1 MAAQQEPI
9 PRAHRLLAL
18 GAVGLLA
25 AATAI
30 AFGRVFVGHGAT
42 WKLLAA
48 GLVSVAVAG
57 LLERRSLLLATVA
70 SAVCLLVALAVL
82 VFPQTTWVGLP
93 TSETLAAIRA
103 ALGRVG
109 EQARV
114 QVAPTSPL
122 APLLLAAVTAVWTAS
137 FSAHAL
143 AIRAGAPLLA
153 VLPSVALVG
162 FTDTVMQDGA
172 RPGYAVVLL
181 SAVLFVCFVDG
192 IRRIRHWG
200 PMWGS
205 RGRRLSAA
213 TGHGAR
219 RVATLAVA
227 VAVLVP
233 GILPGFHSVALVDF
247 STTGGPDVR
256 IDPFV
261 SIKAQLQRRDPVDLF
276 QVTSV
281 DDSGDPRA
289 AYWRLYALDE
299 FDGLTWRSSD
309 PDAERSR
316 LLSTPATLAP
326 SSSSGPA
333 IDQGYRILTDIA
345 NRWLPMAY
353 PPQTV
358 DVPFGV
364 IRYDTELTA
373 AVAPDTFGDL
383 SEGVEYSVRSLV
395 VSPTPEELDA
405 VSVAPSVLQGIGVPD
420 RYTFVPDDV
429 PLAVREIAE
438 AWTENASTPYRQVL
452 AIQQRFVSSGDF
464 HYSLD
469 VPPKADANA
478 LVDFLTKSRTGFCQ
492 QFAAAMAIL
501 VRELGIPARVAVG
514 FRPGSQSGN
523 TFTVS
528 TEDMHSWVEV
538 FFPGYGW
545 LRFEPTPGGWRS
557 PLATAGSYLSPE
569 TPGGCPPS
577 QPGCAAGSETR
588 EGSGTTGGS
597 LTGKLQQV
605 ELSIRDDGG
614 RRRRGGF
621 ETAVPDTG
629 YSIPYRLLFLALL
642 ALAALFLIAVPI
654 VKAAWRSRTVRGAR
668 DPDALV
674 LRAYR
679 VFDGEAADLGL
690 GRASGETIA
699 EHRDRLTGTVRF
711 SDGHLDR
718 LTIAAIRAAYS
729 ERSTSGA
736 EARDALRDA
745 RTAIR
750 DIRSDAG
757 LLRRLRGVYRPG
769 L

>member
-1 MAAQQEPI
+1 MAAQQEPAS
-9 PRAHRLLAL
+9 RAHRLLAL

-93 TSETLAAIRA
+93 TSETLAAIRD

-114 QVAPTSPL
+114 QVAPSAPL
-122 APLLLAAVTAVWTAS
+122 SPLLLAAVTAVWTAS

-172 RPGYAVVLL
+172 RPGYAVLLL

-192 IRRIRHWG
+192 MRRIGHWG

-205 RGRRLSAA
+205 RGKPLSAA

-247 STTGGPDVR
+247 STTGGRQAR

-289 AYWRLYALDE
+289 AYWRLYALDQ
-299 FDGLTWRSSD
+299 FDGITWRSSD
-309 PDAERSR
+309 PDAERGRIFSM
-316 LLSTPATLAP
+316 PATLST

-333 IDQGYRILTDIA
+333 LDQRYRILTDFA
-345 NRWLPMAY
+345 TRWLPMAF

-358 DVPFGV
+358 DVPFGM
-364 IRYDTELTA
+364 IRYDPDLTT
-373 AVAPDTFGDL
+373 AVAPDTFD
-383 SEGVEYSVRSLV
+383 EGLEYSVRSLV

-405 VSVAPSVLQGIGVPD
+405 VSVSPSVLQGIGVPD

-438 AWTENASTPYRQVL
+438 AWTENASTPYRKVL

-469 VPPKADANA
+469 VRPKADTNA
-478 LVDFLTKSRTGFCQ
+478 LVDFLTKTKTGFCQ

-514 FRPGSQSGN
+514 FRPGSQLGD

-528 TEDMHSWVEV
+528 TEDAHSWVEV
-538 FFPGYGW
+538 LFPGYGW
-545 LRFEPTPGGWRS
+545 LPFEPTPGGWRS
-557 PLATAGSYLSPE
+557 PLATTGSYLSPE

-577 QPGCAAGSETR
+577 QPGCATGGETTV
-588 EGSGTTGGS
+588 GSGATGGS

-605 ELSIRDDGG
+605 ELSIRDDGA

-621 ETAVPDTG
+621 ETPVPDTG
-629 YSIPYRLLFLALL
+629 YSIPYRLLLLVLLAMAALL
-642 ALAALFLIAVPI
+642 LIAIPI
-654 VKAAWRSRTVRGAR
+654 VKAAWRRRTVRGAR

-690 GRASGETIA
+690 GRADGETLA
-699 EHRDRLTGTVRF
+699 EHRDRLTDTVRF

-718 LTIAAIRAAYS
+718 LTTAAIRAAYS
-729 ERSTSGA
+729 ERSTSEA

-769 L
+769 V

>member
-1 MAAQQEPI
+1 MAAQQAPT

-48 GLVSVAVAG
+48 GLASVAVAG
-57 LLERRSLLLATVA
+57 LLERRSLLLATLA

-93 TSETLAAIRA
+93 TSETLGAIRD
-103 ALGRVG
+103 ALARVG
-109 EQARV
+109 QQARV
-114 QVAPTSPL
+114 QVAPSEPL
-122 APLLLAAVTAVWTAS
+122 TPLLLAAVTAVWTAS

-143 AIRAGAPLLA
+143 AIRAGGPLLA

-181 SAVLFVCFVDG
+181 SAVLFVSFVDG
-192 IRRIRHWG
+192 IRRIRQWG
-200 PMWGS
+200 PVWGS
-205 RGRRLSAA
+205 RGKPLSAA

-219 RVATLAVA
+219 RVATLAMA
-227 VAVLVP
+227 VAVLAP
-233 GILPGFHSVALVDF
+233 GILPGFHSLALVDF
-247 STTGGPDVR
+247 STAGGHQVH

-261 SIKAQLQRRDPVDLF
+261 SIKAQLQRRDPVELF

-281 DDSGDPRA
+281 DGNGDPRA
-289 AYWRLYALDE
+289 AYWRLYALDQ
-299 FDGLTWRSSD
+299 FDGTTWRSSD
-309 PDAERSR
+309 PDAERGR
-316 LLSTPATLAP
+316 ILSTPATLATSSP
-326 SSSSGPA
+326 SSPA
-333 IDQGYRILTDIA
+333 IDQGYRILTDFVD
-345 NRWLPMAY
+345 RWLPMAY

-358 DVPFGV
+358 NVPFGV
-364 IRYDTELTA
+364 IRYDSELTA
-373 AVAPDTFGDL
+373 AVAPDTLG
-383 SEGVEYSVRSLV
+383 EGLEYSVRSLI
-395 VSPTPEELDA
+395 VSPTPKELDA
-405 VSVAPSVLQGIGVPD
+405 VSMAPSVLLGIGVPD

-429 PLAVREIAE
+429 PLAVRQIAE
-438 AWTENASTPYRQVL
+438 AWTQNASTPYRQVL
-452 AIQQRFVSSGDF
+452 AIQQHFVSSGDF

-469 VPPKADANA
+469 VRPRADANA
-478 LVDFLTKSRTGFCQ
+478 LVDFLTRTRTGFCQ

-501 VRELGIPARVAVG
+501 VRELGIPARVVVG
-514 FRPGSQSGN
+514 FRPGSQSGD

-528 TEDMHSWVEV
+528 TEDAHSWVEV
-538 FFPGYGW
+538 LFPGYGW
-545 LRFEPTPGGWRS
+545 LPFEPTPGGWRS

-569 TPGGCPPS
+569 TPGACPPS
-577 QPGCAAGSETR
+577 EPGCAAGGETTA
-588 EGSGTTGGS
+588 GSGTTGGG

-605 ELSIRDDGG
+605 EFSVRNDSG
-614 RRRRGGF
+614 RGRRGGV
-621 ETAVPDTG
+621 ETPVPDTG

-642 ALAALFLIAVPI
+642 ALVALLLITVPI
-654 VKAAWRSRTVRGAR
+654 VKAAWRRRTVHGAR

-690 GRASGETIA
+690 GRADGETLA
-699 EHRDRLTGTVRF
+699 EHRDRLAAVVPF
-711 SDGHLDR
+711 SDGHLER
-718 LTIAAIRAAYS
+718 LTMAAIRAAYS
-729 ERSTSGA
+729 GRPTTEG

-757 LLRRLRGVYRPG
+757 LVRRLRGVYRPG

>member
-1 MAAQQEPI
+1 MAAQQAPT

-48 GLVSVAVAG
+48 GLASVAVAG
-57 LLERRSLLLATVA
+57 LLERRSLLLATLA

-93 TSETLAAIRA
+93 TSETLGAIRD
-103 ALGRVG
+103 ALARVG
-109 EQARV
+109 QQARV
-114 QVAPTSPL
+114 QVAPSEPL
-122 APLLLAAVTAVWTAS
+122 TPLLLAAVTAVWTAS

-143 AIRAGAPLLA
+143 AIRAGGPLLA

-181 SAVLFVCFVDG
+181 SAVLFVSFVDG
-192 IRRIRHWG
+192 IRRIRQWG
-200 PMWGS
+200 PVWGS
-205 RGRRLSAA
+205 RGKPLSAA

-219 RVATLAVA
+219 RVATLAMA
-227 VAVLVP
+227 VAVLAP
-233 GILPGFHSVALVDF
+233 GILPGFHSLALVDF
-247 STTGGPDVR
+247 STAGGHQVH

-261 SIKAQLQRRDPVDLF
+261 SIKAQLQRRDPVELF

-281 DDSGDPRA
+281 DGNGDPRA
-289 AYWRLYALDE
+289 AYWRLYALDQ
-299 FDGLTWRSSD
+299 FDGTTWRSSD
-309 PDAERSR
+309 PDAERGR
-316 LLSTPATLAP
+316 ILSTPATLATSSP
-326 SSSSGPA
+326 SSPA
-333 IDQGYRILTDIA
+333 IDQGYRILTDFVD
-345 NRWLPMAY
+345 RWLPMAY

-358 DVPFGV
+358 NVPFGV
-364 IRYDTELTA
+364 IRYDSELTA
-373 AVAPDTFGDL
+373 AVAPDTFG
-383 SEGVEYSVRSLV
+383 EGLEYSVRSLI
-395 VSPTPEELDA
+395 VSPTPKELDA
-405 VSVAPSVLQGIGVPD
+405 VSMAPSVLLGIGVPD

-429 PLAVREIAE
+429 PLAVRQIAE
-438 AWTENASTPYRQVL
+438 AWTQNASTPYRQVL
-452 AIQQRFVSSGDF
+452 AIQQHFVSSGDF

-469 VPPKADANA
+469 VRPRADANA
-478 LVDFLTKSRTGFCQ
+478 LVDFLTRTRTGFCQ

-501 VRELGIPARVAVG
+501 VRELGIPARVVVG
-514 FRPGSQSGN
+514 FRPGSQSGD

-528 TEDMHSWVEV
+528 TEDAHSWVEV
-538 FFPGYGW
+538 LFPGYGW
-545 LRFEPTPGGWRS
+545 LPFEPTPGGWRS

-569 TPGGCPPS
+569 TPGACPPS
-577 QPGCAAGSETR
+577 EPGCAAGGETTA
-588 EGSGTTGGS
+588 GSGTTGGG

-605 ELSIRDDGG
+605 EFSVRNDSG
-614 RRRRGGF
+614 RGRRGGV
-621 ETAVPDTG
+621 ETPVPDTG

-642 ALAALFLIAVPI
+642 ALVALLLITVPI
-654 VKAAWRSRTVRGAR
+654 VKAAWRRRTVHGAR

-690 GRASGETIA
+690 GRADGETLA
-699 EHRDRLTGTVRF
+699 EHRDRLAAVVPF
-711 SDGHLDR
+711 SDGHLER
-718 LTIAAIRAAYS
+718 LTMAAIRAAYS
-729 ERSTSGA
+729 GRPTTEA

-757 LLRRLRGVYRPG
+757 LVRRLRGVYRPG

>member
-1 MAAQQEPI
+1 MAAQQAPT

-48 GLVSVAVAG
+48 GLASVAVAG
-57 LLERRSLLLATVA
+57 LLERRSLLLATLA

-93 TSETLAAIRA
+93 TSETLGAIRD
-103 ALGRVG
+103 ALARVG
-109 EQARV
+109 QQARV
-114 QVAPTSPL
+114 QVAPSEPL
-122 APLLLAAVTAVWTAS
+122 TPLLLAAVTAVWTAS

-143 AIRAGAPLLA
+143 AIRAGGPLLA

-181 SAVLFVCFVDG
+181 SAVLFVSFVDG
-192 IRRIRHWG
+192 IRRIRQWG
-200 PMWGS
+200 PVWGS
-205 RGRRLSAA
+205 RGKPLSAA

-219 RVATLAVA
+219 RVATLAMA

-233 GILPGFHSVALVDF
+233 GILPGFHSLALVDF
-247 STTGGPDVR
+247 STAGGHQVH

-261 SIKAQLQRRDPVDLF
+261 SIKAQLQRRDPVELF

-281 DDSGDPRA
+281 DGNGDPRA
-289 AYWRLYALDE
+289 AYWRLYALDQ
-299 FDGLTWRSSD
+299 FDGTTWRSSD
-309 PDAERSR
+309 PDAERGR
-316 LLSTPATLAP
+316 ILSTPATLATSSP
-326 SSSSGPA
+326 SSPA
-333 IDQGYRILTDIA
+333 IDQGYRILTDFVD
-345 NRWLPMAY
+345 RWLPMAY

-358 DVPFGV
+358 NVPFGV
-364 IRYDTELTA
+364 IRYDSELTA
-373 AVAPDTFGDL
+373 AVAPDTFG
-383 SEGVEYSVRSLV
+383 EGLEYSVRSLI
-395 VSPTPEELDA
+395 VSPTPKELDA
-405 VSVAPSVLQGIGVPD
+405 VSMAPSVLLGIGVPD

-429 PLAVREIAE
+429 PLAVRQIAE
-438 AWTENASTPYRQVL
+438 AWTQNASTPYRQVL
-452 AIQQRFVSSGDF
+452 AIQQHFVSSGDF

-469 VPPKADANA
+469 VRPRADANA
-478 LVDFLTKSRTGFCQ
+478 LVDFLTRTRTGFCQ

-501 VRELGIPARVAVG
+501 VRELGIPARVVVG
-514 FRPGSQSGN
+514 FRPGSQSGD

-528 TEDMHSWVEV
+528 TEDAHSWVEV
-538 FFPGYGW
+538 LFPGYGW
-545 LRFEPTPGGWRS
+545 LPFEPTPGGWRS

-569 TPGGCPPS
+569 TPGACPPS
-577 QPGCAAGSETR
+577 EPGCAAGGETTA
-588 EGSGTTGGS
+588 GSGTTGGG

-605 ELSIRDDGG
+605 EFSVRNDSG
-614 RRRRGGF
+614 RGRRGGV
-621 ETAVPDTG
+621 ETPVPDTG

-642 ALAALFLIAVPI
+642 ALVALLLITVPI
-654 VKAAWRSRTVRGAR
+654 VKAAWRRRTVHGAR

-690 GRASGETIA
+690 GRADGETLA
-699 EHRDRLTGTVRF
+699 EHRDRLAAVVPF
-711 SDGHLDR
+711 SDGHLER
-718 LTIAAIRAAYS
+718 LTMAAIRAAYS
-729 ERSTSGA
+729 GRPTTEG

-757 LLRRLRGVYRPG
+757 LVRRLRGVYRPG

>member
-1 MAAQQEPI
+1 MAAQQAPT

-48 GLVSVAVAG
+48 GLASVAVAG
-57 LLERRSLLLATVA
+57 LLERRSLLLATLA

-93 TSETLAAIRA
+93 TSETLGAIRD
-103 ALGRVG
+103 ALARVG
-109 EQARV
+109 QQARV
-114 QVAPTSPL
+114 QVAPSEPL
-122 APLLLAAVTAVWTAS
+122 TPLLLAAVTAVWTAS

-143 AIRAGAPLLA
+143 AIRAGVPLLA

-181 SAVLFVCFVDG
+181 SAVLFVSFVDG
-192 IRRIRHWG
+192 IRRIRQWG
-200 PMWGS
+200 PVWGS
-205 RGRRLSAA
+205 RGKPLSAA

-219 RVATLAVA
+219 RVATLAMA

-233 GILPGFHSVALVDF
+233 GILPGFHSLALVDF
-247 STTGGPDVR
+247 STAGGHQVH

-261 SIKAQLQRRDPVDLF
+261 SIKAQLQRRDPVELF

-281 DDSGDPRA
+281 DGNGDPRA
-289 AYWRLYALDE
+289 AYWRLYALDQ
-299 FDGLTWRSSD
+299 FDGTTWRSSD
-309 PDAERSR
+309 PDAERGR
-316 LLSTPATLAP
+316 ILSTPATLATSSP
-326 SSSSGPA
+326 SSPA
-333 IDQGYRILTDIA
+333 IDQGYRILTDFVD
-345 NRWLPMAY
+345 RWLPMAY

-358 DVPFGV
+358 NVPFGV
-364 IRYDTELTA
+364 IRYDSELTA
-373 AVAPDTFGDL
+373 AVAPDTFG
-383 SEGVEYSVRSLV
+383 EGLEYSVRSLI
-395 VSPTPEELDA
+395 VSPTPKELDA
-405 VSVAPSVLQGIGVPD
+405 VSMAPSVLLGIGVPD

-429 PLAVREIAE
+429 PLAVRQIAE

-452 AIQQRFVSSGDF
+452 AIQQHFVSSGDF

-469 VPPKADANA
+469 VRPRADANA
-478 LVDFLTKSRTGFCQ
+478 LVDFLTRTRTGFCQ

-501 VRELGIPARVAVG
+501 VRELGIPARVVVG
-514 FRPGSQSGN
+514 FRPGSQSGD

-528 TEDMHSWVEV
+528 TEDAHSWVEV
-538 FFPGYGW
+538 LFPGYGW
-545 LRFEPTPGGWRS
+545 LPFEPTPGGWRS

-569 TPGGCPPS
+569 TPGACPPS
-577 QPGCAAGSETR
+577 EPGCAAGGETTA
-588 EGSGTTGGS
+588 GSGTTGGG

-605 ELSIRDDGG
+605 EFSVRNDSG
-614 RRRRGGF
+614 RGRRGGV
-621 ETAVPDTG
+621 ETPVPDTG

-642 ALAALFLIAVPI
+642 ALVALLLITVPI
-654 VKAAWRSRTVRGAR
+654 VKAAWRRRTVHGAR

-690 GRASGETIA
+690 GRADGETLA
-699 EHRDRLTGTVRF
+699 EHRDRLAAVVPF
-711 SDGHLDR
+711 SDGHLER
-718 LTIAAIRAAYS
+718 LTMAAIRAAYS
-729 ERSTSGA
+729 GRPTTEG

-757 LLRRLRGVYRPG
+757 LVRRLRGVYRPG

>member
-1 MAAQQEPI
+1 MAAQQAPT

-48 GLVSVAVAG
+48 GLASVAVAG
-57 LLERRSLLLATVA
+57 LLERRSLLLATLA

-93 TSETLAAIRA
+93 TSETLGAIRD
-103 ALGRVG
+103 ALARVG
-109 EQARV
+109 QQARV
-114 QVAPTSPL
+114 QVAPSEPL
-122 APLLLAAVTAVWTAS
+122 TPLLLAAVTAVWTAS

-143 AIRAGAPLLA
+143 AIRAGGPLLA

-181 SAVLFVCFVDG
+181 SAVLFVSFVDG
-192 IRRIRHWG
+192 IRRIRQWG
-200 PMWGS
+200 PVWGS
-205 RGRRLSAA
+205 RGKPLSAA

-219 RVATLAVA
+219 RVATLAMA
-227 VAVLVP
+227 VAVLAP
-233 GILPGFHSVALVDF
+233 GILPGFHSLALVDF
-247 STTGGPDVR
+247 STAGGHQVH

-261 SIKAQLQRRDPVDLF
+261 SIKAQLQRRDPVELF

-281 DDSGDPRA
+281 DGNGDPRA
-289 AYWRLYALDE
+289 AYWRLYALDQ
-299 FDGLTWRSSD
+299 FDGTTWRSSD
-309 PDAERSR
+309 PDAERGR
-316 LLSTPATLAP
+316 ILSTPATLATSSP
-326 SSSSGPA
+326 SSPA
-333 IDQGYRILTDIA
+333 IDQGYRILTDFVD
-345 NRWLPMAY
+345 RWLPMAY

-358 DVPFGV
+358 NVPFGV
-364 IRYDTELTA
+364 IRYDSELTA
-373 AVAPDTFGDL
+373 AVAPDTFG
-383 SEGVEYSVRSLV
+383 EGLEYSVRSLI
-395 VSPTPEELDA
+395 VSPTPKELDA
-405 VSVAPSVLQGIGVPD
+405 VSMAPSVLLGIGVPD

-429 PLAVREIAE
+429 PLAVRQIAE
-438 AWTENASTPYRQVL
+438 AWTQNASTPYRQVL
-452 AIQQRFVSSGDF
+452 AIQQHFVSSGDF

-469 VPPKADANA
+469 VRPRADANA
-478 LVDFLTKSRTGFCQ
+478 LVDFLTRTRTGFCQ

-501 VRELGIPARVAVG
+501 VRELGIPARVVVG
-514 FRPGSQSGN
+514 FRPGSQSGD

-528 TEDMHSWVEV
+528 TEDAHSWVEV
-538 FFPGYGW
+538 LFPGYGW
-545 LRFEPTPGGWRS
+545 LPFEPTPGGWRS

-569 TPGGCPPS
+569 TPGACPPS
-577 QPGCAAGSETR
+577 EPGCAAGGETTA
-588 EGSGTTGGS
+588 GSGTTGGG

-605 ELSIRDDGG
+605 EFSVRNDSG
-614 RRRRGGF
+614 RGRRGGV
-621 ETAVPDTG
+621 ETPVPDTG

-642 ALAALFLIAVPI
+642 ALVALLLITVPI
-654 VKAAWRSRTVRGAR
+654 VKAAWRRRTVHGAR

-690 GRASGETIA
+690 GRADGETLA
-699 EHRDRLTGTVRF
+699 EHRDRLAAVVPF
-711 SDGHLDR
+711 SDGHLER
-718 LTIAAIRAAYS
+718 LTMAATRAAYS
-729 ERSTSGA
+729 GRPTTEA

-757 LLRRLRGVYRPG
+757 LVRRLRGVYRPG

>member
-1 MAAQQEPI
+1 MAAQQAPT

-48 GLVSVAVAG
+48 GLASVAVAG
-57 LLERRSLLLATVA
+57 LLERRSLLLATLA

-93 TSETLAAIRA
+93 TSETLGAIRD
-103 ALGRVG
+103 ALARVG
-109 EQARV
+109 QQARV
-114 QVAPTSPL
+114 QVAPSEPL
-122 APLLLAAVTAVWTAS
+122 TPLLLAAVTAVWTAS

-143 AIRAGAPLLA
+143 AIRAGGPLLA

-181 SAVLFVCFVDG
+181 SAVLFVSFVDG
-192 IRRIRHWG
+192 IRRIRQWG
-200 PMWGS
+200 PVWGS
-205 RGRRLSAA
+205 RGKPLSAA

-219 RVATLAVA
+219 RVATLAMA

-233 GILPGFHSVALVDF
+233 GILPGFHSLALVDF
-247 STTGGPDVR
+247 STAGGHQVH

-261 SIKAQLQRRDPVDLF
+261 SIKAQLQRRDPVELF

-281 DDSGDPRA
+281 DGNGDPRA
-289 AYWRLYALDE
+289 AYWRLYALDQ
-299 FDGLTWRSSD
+299 FDGTTWRSSD
-309 PDAERSR
+309 PDAERGR
-316 LLSTPATLAP
+316 ILSTPATLATSSP
-326 SSSSGPA
+326 SSPA
-333 IDQGYRILTDIA
+333 IDQGYRILTDFVD
-345 NRWLPMAY
+345 RWLPMAY

-358 DVPFGV
+358 NVPFGV
-364 IRYDTELTA
+364 IRYDSELTA
-373 AVAPDTFGDL
+373 AVAPDTLG
-383 SEGVEYSVRSLV
+383 EGLEYSVRSLI
-395 VSPTPEELDA
+395 VSPTPKELDA
-405 VSVAPSVLQGIGVPD
+405 VSMAPSVLLGIGVPD

-429 PLAVREIAE
+429 PLAVRQIAE
-438 AWTENASTPYRQVL
+438 AWTQNASTPYRQVL
-452 AIQQRFVSSGDF
+452 AIQQHFVSSGDF

-469 VPPKADANA
+469 VRPRADANA
-478 LVDFLTKSRTGFCQ
+478 LVDFLTRTRTGFCQ

-501 VRELGIPARVAVG
+501 VRELGIPARVVVG
-514 FRPGSQSGN
+514 FRPGSQSGD

-528 TEDMHSWVEV
+528 TEDAHSWVEV
-538 FFPGYGW
+538 LFPGYGW
-545 LRFEPTPGGWRS
+545 LPFEPTPGGWRS

-569 TPGGCPPS
+569 TPGACPPS
-577 QPGCAAGSETR
+577 EPGCAAGGETTA
-588 EGSGTTGGS
+588 GSGTTGGG

-605 ELSIRDDGG
+605 EFSVRNDSG
-614 RRRRGGF
+614 RGRRGGV
-621 ETAVPDTG
+621 ETPVPDTG

-642 ALAALFLIAVPI
+642 ALVALLLITVPI
-654 VKAAWRSRTVRGAR
+654 VKAAWRRRTVHGAR

-690 GRASGETIA
+690 GRADGETLA
-699 EHRDRLTGTVRF
+699 EHRDRLAAVVPF
-711 SDGHLDR
+711 SDGHLER
-718 LTIAAIRAAYS
+718 LTMAAIRAAYS
-729 ERSTSGA
+729 GRPTTEG

-757 LLRRLRGVYRPG
+757 LVRRLRGVYRPG

>member
-1 MAAQQEPI
+1 MAEQQDPT

-48 GLVSVAVAG
+48 GLASVAVAG
-57 LLERRSLLLATVA
+57 LLERRSLLLATLA
-70 SAVCLLVALAVL
+70 GAVCLLVALAIL

-103 ALGRVG
+103 ALGHVG

-114 QVAPTSPL
+114 QVAPTAPL
-122 APLLLAAVTAVWTAS
+122 TPLLLAAVTAVWTAS

-192 IRRIRHWG
+192 IHRIRQWG

-205 RGRRLSAA
+205 RGRPLSAA

-247 STTGGPDVR
+247 STTGGPEVR

-281 DDSGDPRA
+281 DGSGDPRP

-299 FDGLTWRSSD
+299 FDGTTWRSSD

-316 LLSTPATLAP
+316 LLSTPAILAP
-326 SSSSGPA
+326 SSTSSPA

-358 DVPFGV
+358 NVPFGV
-364 IRYDTELTA
+364 IRYDAELTSA
-373 AVAPDTFGDL
+373 ITPDTFGDL
-383 SEGVEYSVRSLV
+383 DEGLEYSVRSLV
-395 VSPTPEELDA
+395 VSPTPEDLDA
-405 VSVAPSVLQGIGVPD
+405 VSVAPSVLLGNGVPD
-420 RYTFVPDDV
+420 RYTFVPDDL
-429 PLAVREIAE
+429 PLAVRQIAE
-438 AWTENASTPYRQVL
+438 AWTDNASTPYRQVL
-452 AIQQRFVSSGDF
+452 AIQQHFVSSGDF

-469 VPPKADANA
+469 VRPKADANA
-478 LVDFLTKSRTGFCQ
+478 LVDFLTKTRTGFCQ

-501 VRELGIPARVAVG
+501 VRELGFPARVAVG
-514 FRPGSQSGN
+514 FRPGSQSGD

-528 TEDMHSWVEV
+528 TEDAHSWVEV
-538 FFPGYGW
+538 LFPGYGW
-545 LRFEPTPGGWRS
+545 LPFEPTPGGWRS
-557 PLATAGSYLSPE
+557 PLATAGSYLSPG
-569 TPGGCPPS
+569 TPGACPS
-577 QPGCAAGSETR
+577 SAPGCAAGGQTTVR
-588 EGSGTTGGS
+588 EGTTGGR

-605 ELSIRDDGG
+605 EFFLQPEGG
-614 RRRRGGF
+614 RARRGGV
-621 ETAVPDTG
+621 ETPVPDTG

-642 ALAALFLIAVPI
+642 ALAGLLLITVPI
-654 VKAAWRSRTVRGAR
+654 VKAAWRRRTVHGAR
-668 DPDALV
+668 DTDALV

-690 GRASGETIA
+690 GRSVGETIA
-699 EHRDRLTGTVRF
+699 EHRDRLASLVHV

-718 LTIAAIRAAYS
+718 LTIAVIRAAYS
-729 ERSTSGA
+729 GRPTTEV

>member
-1 MAAQQEPI
+1 MAAQQAPT

-48 GLVSVAVAG
+48 GLASVAVAG
-57 LLERRSLLLATVA
+57 LLERRSLLLATLA

-93 TSETLAAIRA
+93 TSETLGAIRD
-103 ALGRVG
+103 ALARVG
-109 EQARV
+109 QQARV
-114 QVAPTSPL
+114 QVAPSEPL
-122 APLLLAAVTAVWTAS
+122 TPLLLAAVTAVWTAS

-143 AIRAGAPLLA
+143 AIRAGGPLLA

-181 SAVLFVCFVDG
+181 SAVLFVSFVDG
-192 IRRIRHWG
+192 IRRIRQWG
-200 PMWGS
+200 PVWGS
-205 RGRRLSAA
+205 RGKPLSAA

-219 RVATLAVA
+219 RVATLAMA
-227 VAVLVP
+227 VAVLAP
-233 GILPGFHSVALVDF
+233 GILPGFHSLALVDF
-247 STTGGPDVR
+247 STAGGHQVH

-261 SIKAQLQRRDPVDLF
+261 SIKAQLQRRDPVELF

-281 DDSGDPRA
+281 DGNGDPRA
-289 AYWRLYALDE
+289 AYWRLYALDQ
-299 FDGLTWRSSD
+299 FDGTTWRSSD
-309 PDAERSR
+309 PDAERGR
-316 LLSTPATLAP
+316 ILSTPATLATSSP
-326 SSSSGPA
+326 SSPA
-333 IDQGYRILTDIA
+333 IDQGYRILTDFVD
-345 NRWLPMAY
+345 RWLPMAY

-358 DVPFGV
+358 NVPFGV
-364 IRYDTELTA
+364 IRYDSELTA
-373 AVAPDTFGDL
+373 AVAPDTFG
-383 SEGVEYSVRSLV
+383 EGLEYSVRSLI
-395 VSPTPEELDA
+395 VSPTPKELDA
-405 VSVAPSVLQGIGVPD
+405 VSMAPSVLLGIGVPD

-429 PLAVREIAE
+429 PLAVRQIAE
-438 AWTENASTPYRQVL
+438 AWTQNASTPYRQVL
-452 AIQQRFVSSGDF
+452 AIQQHFVSSGDF

-469 VPPKADANA
+469 VRPRADANA
-478 LVDFLTKSRTGFCQ
+478 LVDFLTRTRTGFCQ

-501 VRELGIPARVAVG
+501 VRELGIPARVVVG
-514 FRPGSQSGN
+514 FRPGSQSGD

-528 TEDMHSWVEV
+528 TEDAHSWVEV
-538 FFPGYGW
+538 LFPGYGW
-545 LRFEPTPGGWRS
+545 LPFEPTPGGWRS

-569 TPGGCPPS
+569 TPGACPPS
-577 QPGCAAGSETR
+577 EPGCAAGGETTA
-588 EGSGTTGGS
+588 GSGTAGGG

-605 ELSIRDDGG
+605 EFSVRNDSG
-614 RRRRGGF
+614 RGRRGGV
-621 ETAVPDTG
+621 ETPVPDTG

-642 ALAALFLIAVPI
+642 ALVALLLITVPI
-654 VKAAWRSRTVRGAR
+654 VKAAWRRRTVHGAR

-690 GRASGETIA
+690 GRADGETLA
-699 EHRDRLTGTVRF
+699 EHRDRLAAVVPF
-711 SDGHLDR
+711 SDGHLER
-718 LTIAAIRAAYS
+718 LTMAAIRAAYS
-729 ERSTSGA
+729 GRPTTEG

-757 LLRRLRGVYRPG
+757 LVRRLRGVYRPG

>member
-1 MAAQQEPI
+1 MATQQEPT

-48 GLVSVAVAG
+48 GLASVAVAG

-82 VFPQTTWVGLP
+82 VFPQTTWIGLP
-93 TSETLAAIRA
+93 TSETLGAIRD
-103 ALGRVG
+103 ALERVG
-109 EQARV
+109 QEARV
-114 QVAPTSPL
+114 QVAPSAPL
-122 APLLLAAVTAVWTAS
+122 TPLLLAAVTAVWTAS

-143 AIRAGAPLLA
+143 AIRAGGPLLA

-192 IRRIRHWG
+192 IRRIRQWG
-200 PMWGS
+200 PVWGS
-205 RGRRLSAA
+205 RGKPVSAA

-233 GILPGFHSVALVDF
+233 GILPGFHSLALVDF
-247 STTGGPDVR
+247 STAGGRQVH

-281 DDSGDPRA
+281 DGGGDPRA
-289 AYWRLYALDE
+289 AYWRLYALDQ
-299 FDGLTWRSSD
+299 FDGTTWRSSD
-309 PDAERSR
+309 PDAERGR
-316 LLSTPATLAP
+316 ILSTPATLATSSP
-326 SSSSGPA
+326 SSPT
-333 IDQGYRILTDIA
+333 IDQGYRILTDFVD
-345 NRWLPMAY
+345 RWLPMAY

-358 DVPFGV
+358 NVPFGV
-364 IRYDTELTA
+364 IRYDPELTA
-373 AVAPDTFGDL
+373 AVAPDTFG
-383 SEGVEYSVRSLV
+383 EGLEYSVRSLV
-395 VSPTPEELDA
+395 VSPTPKELDA
-405 VSVAPSVLQGIGVPD
+405 VSVAPSVLLSMGVPD
-420 RYTFVPDDV
+420 RYTFIPDDV
-429 PLAVREIAE
+429 PLVVRQIAE

-452 AIQQRFVSSGDF
+452 AIQQHFVSSGDF
-464 HYSLD
+464 HSSLD
-469 VPPKADANA
+469 VRPRADANA
-478 LVDFLTKSRTGFCQ
+478 LVDFLTRTRTGFCQ

-528 TEDMHSWVEV
+528 TEDAHSWVEV
-538 FFPGYGW
+538 LFPGYGW
-545 LRFEPTPGGWRS
+545 LPFEPTPGGWRS
-557 PLATAGSYLSPE
+557 PLATAGSYLSPQS
-569 TPGGCPPS
+569 PGACPPS
-577 QPGCAAGSETR
+577 EPGCAAVGETTT
-588 EGSGTTGGS
+588 GSGTTGGGLS
-597 LTGKLQQV
+597 GKLQQV
-605 ELSIRDDGG
+605 EFSVRDDRG
-614 RRRRGGF
+614 RARRGGV
-621 ETAVPDTG
+621 EIPVPDTG
-629 YSIPYRLLFLALL
+629 YSIPYRLLFLVLL
-642 ALAALFLIAVPI
+642 ALAALLLITVPM
-654 VKAAWRSRTVRGAR
+654 VKAAWRRRTVQGAR

-690 GRASGETIA
+690 GRADGETLA
-699 EHRDRLTGTVRF
+699 EHRDRLAAAVPF

-729 ERSTSGA
+729 ERPTTEV
-736 EARDALRDA
+736 EARAALRDA

>member
-1 MAAQQEPI
+1 MAAQQAPT

-48 GLVSVAVAG
+48 GLASVAVAG
-57 LLERRSLLLATVA
+57 LLERRSLLLATLA

-93 TSETLAAIRA
+93 TSETLGAIRD
-103 ALGRVG
+103 ALARVG
-109 EQARV
+109 QQARV
-114 QVAPTSPL
+114 QVAPSEPL
-122 APLLLAAVTAVWTAS
+122 TPLLLAAVTAVWTAS

-143 AIRAGAPLLA
+143 AIRAGGPLLA

-181 SAVLFVCFVDG
+181 SAVLFVSFVDG
-192 IRRIRHWG
+192 IRRIRQWG
-200 PMWGS
+200 PVWGS
-205 RGRRLSAA
+205 RGKPLSAA

-219 RVATLAVA
+219 RVATLAMA
-227 VAVLVP
+227 VAVLAP
-233 GILPGFHSVALVDF
+233 GILPGFHSLALVDF
-247 STTGGPDVR
+247 STAGGHQVH

-261 SIKAQLQRRDPVDLF
+261 SIKAQLQRRDPVELF

-281 DDSGDPRA
+281 DGNGDPRA
-289 AYWRLYALDE
+289 AYWRLYALDQ
-299 FDGLTWRSSD
+299 FDGTTWRSSD
-309 PDAERSR
+309 PDAERGR
-316 LLSTPATLAP
+316 ILSTPATLATSSP
-326 SSSSGPA
+326 SSPA
-333 IDQGYRILTDIA
+333 IDQGYRILTDFVD
-345 NRWLPMAY
+345 RWLPMAY

-358 DVPFGV
+358 NVPFGV
-364 IRYDTELTA
+364 IRYDSELTA
-373 AVAPDTFGDL
+373 AVAPDTFG
-383 SEGVEYSVRSLV
+383 EGLEYSVRSLI
-395 VSPTPEELDA
+395 VSPTPKELDA
-405 VSVAPSVLQGIGVPD
+405 VSMAPSVLLGIGVPD

-429 PLAVREIAE
+429 PLAVRQIAE
-438 AWTENASTPYRQVL
+438 AWTQNASTPYRQVL
-452 AIQQRFVSSGDF
+452 AIQQHFVSSGDF

-469 VPPKADANA
+469 VRPRADANA
-478 LVDFLTKSRTGFCQ
+478 LVDFLTRTRIGFCQ

-501 VRELGIPARVAVG
+501 VRELGIPARVVVG
-514 FRPGSQSGN
+514 FRPGSQSGD

-528 TEDMHSWVEV
+528 TEDAHSWVEV
-538 FFPGYGW
+538 LFPGYGW
-545 LRFEPTPGGWRS
+545 LPFEPTPGGWRS

-569 TPGGCPPS
+569 TPGACPPS
-577 QPGCAAGSETR
+577 EPGCAAGGETTA
-588 EGSGTTGGS
+588 GSGTTGGG

-605 ELSIRDDGG
+605 EFSVRNDSG
-614 RRRRGGF
+614 RGRRGGV
-621 ETAVPDTG
+621 ETPVPDTG

-642 ALAALFLIAVPI
+642 ALVALLLITVPI
-654 VKAAWRSRTVRGAR
+654 VKAAWRRRTVHGAR

-690 GRASGETIA
+690 GRADGETLA
-699 EHRDRLTGTVRF
+699 EHRDRLAAVVPF
-711 SDGHLDR
+711 SDGHLER
-718 LTIAAIRAAYS
+718 LTMAATRAAYS
-729 ERSTSGA
+729 GRPTTEA

-757 LLRRLRGVYRPG
+757 LVRRLRGVYRPG

>member
-1 MAAQQEPI
+1 MAAQQAPT

-48 GLVSVAVAG
+48 GLASVAVAG
-57 LLERRSLLLATVA
+57 LLERRSLLLATLA

-93 TSETLAAIRA
+93 TSETLGAIRD
-103 ALGRVG
+103 ALARVG
-109 EQARV
+109 QQARV
-114 QVAPTSPL
+114 QVAPSEPL
-122 APLLLAAVTAVWTAS
+122 TPLLLAAVTAVWTAS

-143 AIRAGAPLLA
+143 AIRAGGPLLA

-181 SAVLFVCFVDG
+181 SAVLFVSFVDG
-192 IRRIRHWG
+192 IRRIRQWG
-200 PMWGS
+200 PVWGS
-205 RGRRLSAA
+205 RGKPLSAA

-219 RVATLAVA
+219 RVATLAMA

-233 GILPGFHSVALVDF
+233 GILPGFHSLALVDF
-247 STTGGPDVR
+247 STAGGHQVH

-261 SIKAQLQRRDPVDLF
+261 SIKAQLQRRDPVELF

-281 DDSGDPRA
+281 DGNGDPRA
-289 AYWRLYALDE
+289 AYWRLYALDQ
-299 FDGLTWRSSD
+299 FDGTTWRSSD
-309 PDAERSR
+309 PDAERGR
-316 LLSTPATLAP
+316 ILSTPATLATSSP
-326 SSSSGPA
+326 SSPA
-333 IDQGYRILTDIA
+333 IDQGYRILTDFVD
-345 NRWLPMAY
+345 RWLPMAY

-358 DVPFGV
+358 NVPFGV
-364 IRYDTELTA
+364 IRYDSELTA
-373 AVAPDTFGDL
+373 AVAPDTLG
-383 SEGVEYSVRSLV
+383 EGLEYSVRSLI
-395 VSPTPEELDA
+395 VSPTPKELDA
-405 VSVAPSVLQGIGVPD
+405 VSMAPSVLLGIGVPD

-429 PLAVREIAE
+429 PLAVRQIAE

-452 AIQQRFVSSGDF
+452 AIQQHFVSSGDF

-469 VPPKADANA
+469 VRPRADANA
-478 LVDFLTKSRTGFCQ
+478 LVDFLTRTRTGFCQ

-501 VRELGIPARVAVG
+501 VRELGIPARVVVG
-514 FRPGSQSGN
+514 FRPGSQSGD

-528 TEDMHSWVEV
+528 TEDAHSWVEV
-538 FFPGYGW
+538 LFPGYGW
-545 LRFEPTPGGWRS
+545 LPFEPTPGGWRS

-569 TPGGCPPS
+569 TPGACPPS
-577 QPGCAAGSETR
+577 EPGCAAGGETTA
-588 EGSGTTGGS
+588 GSGTTGGG

-605 ELSIRDDGG
+605 EFSVRNDSG
-614 RRRRGGF
+614 RGRRGGV
-621 ETAVPDTG
+621 ETPVPDTG

-642 ALAALFLIAVPI
+642 ALVALLLITVPI
-654 VKAAWRSRTVRGAR
+654 VKAAWRRRTVHGAR

-690 GRASGETIA
+690 GRADGETLA
-699 EHRDRLTGTVRF
+699 EHRDRLAAVVPF
-711 SDGHLDR
+711 SDGHLER
-718 LTIAAIRAAYS
+718 LTMAATRAAYS
-729 ERSTSGA
+729 GRPTTEA

-757 LLRRLRGVYRPG
+757 LVRRLRGVYRPG

>member
-1 MAAQQEPI
+1 MAAQQAPT

-48 GLVSVAVAG
+48 GLASVAVAG
-57 LLERRSLLLATVA
+57 LLERRSLLLATLA

-93 TSETLAAIRA
+93 TSETLGAIRD
-103 ALGRVG
+103 ALARVG
-109 EQARV
+109 QQARV
-114 QVAPTSPL
+114 QVAPSEPL
-122 APLLLAAVTAVWTAS
+122 TPLLLAAVTAVWTAS

-143 AIRAGAPLLA
+143 AIRAGGPLLA

-181 SAVLFVCFVDG
+181 SAVLFVSFVDG
-192 IRRIRHWG
+192 IRRIRQWG
-200 PMWGS
+200 PVWGS
-205 RGRRLSAA
+205 RGKPLSAA

-219 RVATLAVA
+219 RVATLAMA
-227 VAVLVP
+227 VAVLAP
-233 GILPGFHSVALVDF
+233 GILPGFHSLALVDF
-247 STTGGPDVR
+247 STAGGHQVH

-261 SIKAQLQRRDPVDLF
+261 SIKAQLQRRDPVELF

-281 DDSGDPRA
+281 DGNDDPRA
-289 AYWRLYALDE
+289 AYWRLYALDQ
-299 FDGLTWRSSD
+299 FDGTTWRSSD
-309 PDAERSR
+309 PDAERGR
-316 LLSTPATLAP
+316 ILSTPATLATSSP
-326 SSSSGPA
+326 SSPA
-333 IDQGYRILTDIA
+333 IDQGYRILTDFVD
-345 NRWLPMAY
+345 RWLPMAY
-353 PPQTV
+353 PPQAV
-358 DVPFGV
+358 NVPFGV
-364 IRYDTELTA
+364 IRYDSELTA
-373 AVAPDTFGDL
+373 AVAPDTLG
-383 SEGVEYSVRSLV
+383 EGLEYSVRSLI
-395 VSPTPEELDA
+395 VSPTPKELDA
-405 VSVAPSVLQGIGVPD
+405 VSMAPSVLLGIGVPD

-429 PLAVREIAE
+429 PLAVRQIAE

-452 AIQQRFVSSGDF
+452 AIQQHFVSSGDF

-469 VPPKADANA
+469 VRPRADANA
-478 LVDFLTKSRTGFCQ
+478 LVDFLTRTRTGFCQ

-501 VRELGIPARVAVG
+501 VRELGIPARVVVG
-514 FRPGSQSGN
+514 FRPGSQSGD

-528 TEDMHSWVEV
+528 TEDAHSWVEV
-538 FFPGYGW
+538 LFPGYGW
-545 LRFEPTPGGWRS
+545 LPFEPTPGGWRS

-569 TPGGCPPS
+569 TPGACPPS
-577 QPGCAAGSETR
+577 EPGCAAGGETTA
-588 EGSGTTGGS
+588 GSGTTGGG

-605 ELSIRDDGG
+605 EFSVRNDSG
-614 RRRRGGF
+614 RGRRGGV
-621 ETAVPDTG
+621 ETPVPDTG

-642 ALAALFLIAVPI
+642 ALVALLLITVPI
-654 VKAAWRSRTVRGAR
+654 VKAAWRRRTVHGAR

-690 GRASGETIA
+690 GRADGETLA
-699 EHRDRLTGTVRF
+699 EHRDRLAAVVRF
-711 SDGHLDR
+711 SDGHLER
-718 LTIAAIRAAYS
+718 LTMAAIRAAYS
-729 ERSTSGA
+729 GRPTTKG

-757 LLRRLRGVYRPG
+757 LVRRLRGVYRPG

>member
-1 MAAQQEPI
+1 MAAQQAPT

-48 GLVSVAVAG
+48 GLASVAVAG
-57 LLERRSLLLATVA
+57 LLERRSLLLATLA

-93 TSETLAAIRA
+93 TSETLGAIRD
-103 ALGRVG
+103 ALARVG
-109 EQARV
+109 QQARV
-114 QVAPTSPL
+114 QVAPSEPL
-122 APLLLAAVTAVWTAS
+122 TPLLLAAVTAVWTAS

-143 AIRAGAPLLA
+143 AIRAGGPLLA

-181 SAVLFVCFVDG
+181 SAVLFVSFVDG
-192 IRRIRHWG
+192 IRRIRQWG
-200 PMWGS
+200 PVWGS
-205 RGRRLSAA
+205 RGKPLSAA

-219 RVATLAVA
+219 RVATLAMA

-233 GILPGFHSVALVDF
+233 GILPGFHSLALVDF
-247 STTGGPDVR
+247 STAGGHQVH

-261 SIKAQLQRRDPVDLF
+261 SIKAQLQRRDPVELF

-281 DDSGDPRA
+281 DGNDDPRA
-289 AYWRLYALDE
+289 AYWRLYALDQ
-299 FDGLTWRSSD
+299 FDGTTWRSSD
-309 PDAERSR
+309 PDAERGR
-316 LLSTPATLAP
+316 ILSTPATLATSSP
-326 SSSSGPA
+326 SSPA
-333 IDQGYRILTDIA
+333 IDQGYRILTDFVD
-345 NRWLPMAY
+345 RWLPMAY
-353 PPQTV
+353 PPQAV
-358 DVPFGV
+358 NVPFGV
-364 IRYDTELTA
+364 IRYDSELTA
-373 AVAPDTFGDL
+373 AVAPDTLG
-383 SEGVEYSVRSLV
+383 EGLEYSVRSLI
-395 VSPTPEELDA
+395 VSPTPKELDA
-405 VSVAPSVLQGIGVPD
+405 VSMAPSVLLGIGVPD

-429 PLAVREIAE
+429 PLAVRQIAE

-452 AIQQRFVSSGDF
+452 AIQQHFVSSGDF

-469 VPPKADANA
+469 VRPRADANA
-478 LVDFLTKSRTGFCQ
+478 LVDFLTRTRTGFCQ

-501 VRELGIPARVAVG
+501 VRELGIPARVVVG
-514 FRPGSQSGN
+514 FRPGSQSGD

-528 TEDMHSWVEV
+528 TEDAHSWVEV
-538 FFPGYGW
+538 LFPGYGW
-545 LRFEPTPGGWRS
+545 LPFEPTPGGWRS

-569 TPGGCPPS
+569 TPGACPPS
-577 QPGCAAGSETR
+577 EPGCAAGGETTA
-588 EGSGTTGGS
+588 GSGTTGGG

-605 ELSIRDDGG
+605 EFSVRNDSG
-614 RRRRGGF
+614 RGRRGGV
-621 ETAVPDTG
+621 ETPVPDTG

-642 ALAALFLIAVPI
+642 ALVALLLITVPI
-654 VKAAWRSRTVRGAR
+654 VKAAWRRRTVHGAR

-690 GRASGETIA
+690 GRADGETLA
-699 EHRDRLTGTVRF
+699 EHRDRLAAVVRF
-711 SDGHLDR
+711 SDGHLER
-718 LTIAAIRAAYS
+718 LTMAAIRAAYS
-729 ERSTSGA
+729 GRPTTKG

-757 LLRRLRGVYRPG
+757 LVRRLRGVYRPG

>member
-1 MAAQQEPI
+1 MAAQQEPS
-9 PRAHRLLAL
+9 PRAHRLVAL

-48 GLVSVAVAG
+48 GLTSVAVAG
-57 LLERRSLLLATVA
+57 LLERRSLLLATLA
-70 SAVCLLVALAVL
+70 SAVCLMVALAVL
-82 VFPQTTWVGLP
+82 VFPQTTWAGLP
-93 TSETLAAIRA
+93 TSETLGAIRD

-109 EQARV
+109 QQARV
-114 QVAPTSPL
+114 QVAPSLPL
-122 APLLLAAVTAVWTAS
+122 TPLLLAAVTAVWTAS

-143 AIRAGAPLLA
+143 AIRAGSPLLA

-172 RPGYAVVLL
+172 RPAYAVILL
-181 SAVLFVCFVDG
+181 SAVLFVSFVDG
-192 IRRIRHWG
+192 IRRIRQWG
-200 PMWGS
+200 PVWGS
-205 RGRRLSAA
+205 RGKPLSAA

-227 VAVLVP
+227 VSVLVP
-233 GILPGFHSVALVDF
+233 GILPGFRSLALVDF
-247 STTGGPDVR
+247 STAGGHQVH

-281 DDSGDPRA
+281 DGNGDPRA
-289 AYWRLYALDE
+289 AYWRLYALDQ
-299 FDGLTWRSSD
+299 FDGTTWRSSD
-309 PDAERSR
+309 PEAEQGQII
-316 LLSTPATLAP
+316 STPATLSA
-326 SSSSGPA
+326 SSPSGPA
-333 IDQGYRILTDIA
+333 IDQRYRILTDFVD
-345 NRWLPMAY
+345 RWLPMAY
-353 PPQTV
+353 PPQAV
-358 DVPFGV
+358 NVPFGV
-364 IRYDTELTA
+364 IRYDPELTA
-373 AVAPDTFGDL
+373 AVAPDTFG
-383 SEGVEYSVRSLV
+383 EGLEYSVRSEV
-395 VSPTPEELDA
+395 VSPTPKELDS

-420 RYTFVPDDV
+420 RYMFVPDDV
-429 PLAVREIAE
+429 PPAVRQIAE
-438 AWTENASTPYRQVL
+438 AWTEGASTPYRKVL
-452 AIQQRFVSSGDF
+452 AIQQYFVSSGEF
-464 HYSLD
+464 RYSLD
-469 VPPKADANA
+469 VRPRADANA
-478 LVDFLTKSRTGFCQ
+478 LVDFLSRTRTGFCQ

-514 FRPGSQSGN
+514 FRPGSESGD

-528 TEDMHSWVEV
+528 TEDAHSWVEV
-538 FFPGYGW
+538 LFPGYGW
-545 LRFEPTPGGWRS
+545 LPFEPTPGGWRS

-569 TPGGCPPS
+569 TPRACPAS
-577 QPGCAAGSETR
+577 QPDCAAGGETTA
-588 EGSGTTGGS
+588 GAGTTGGG

-605 ELSIRDDGG
+605 EFSVRDEGG
-614 RRRRGGF
+614 RRGRGGV
-621 ETAVPDTG
+621 ETPVPDTG
-629 YSIPYRLLFLALL
+629 YSVPYRLLFLALL
-642 ALAALFLIAVPI
+642 ALAVLLLVTVPI
-654 VKAAWRSRTVRGAR
+654 LKAGWRRRTVHGAR

-690 GRASGETIA
+690 GRAEGETLA
-699 EHRDRLTGTVRF
+699 EHCDRLAAAVRF

-718 LTIAAIRAAYS
+718 LTAAAIRAAYS
-729 ERSTSGA
+729 GRPTTEA
-736 EARDALRDA
+736 EARGALRDA

>member
-1 MAAQQEPI
+1 MAAQQEPT

-48 GLVSVAVAG
+48 GLASVAVAG
-57 LLERRSLLLATVA
+57 LLERRSLLLATLA

-82 VFPQTTWVGLP
+82 VFPQTTWIGLP
-93 TSETLAAIRA
+93 TSETLGAIRD
-103 ALGRVG
+103 ALERVG
-109 EQARV
+109 QQARV
-114 QVAPTSPL
+114 QVAPSAPFT
-122 APLLLAAVTAVWTAS
+122 PLLLAAMTAVWTAS

-143 AIRAGAPLLA
+143 AIRAGGPLLA

-192 IRRIRHWG
+192 IRRIRQWG
-200 PMWGS
+200 PVWGS
-205 RGRRLSAA
+205 RGKPVSAA

-233 GILPGFHSVALVDF
+233 GILPGFHSSALVDF
-247 STTGGPDVR
+247 STAGGRQVH

-281 DDSGDPRA
+281 DAGGDPRA
-289 AYWRLYALDE
+289 AYWRLYALDQ
-299 FDGLTWRSSD
+299 FDGTTWRSSD
-309 PDAERSR
+309 PDAERGR
-316 LLSTPATLAP
+316 ILSTPATLATSSP
-326 SSSSGPA
+326 SSPT
-333 IDQGYRILTDIA
+333 IDQGYRILTDFVD
-345 NRWLPMAY
+345 RWLPMAY

-358 DVPFGV
+358 NVPFGV
-364 IRYDTELTA
+364 IRYDPELTA
-373 AVAPDTFGDL
+373 AVAPDTFGQGL
-383 SEGVEYSVRSLV
+383 EYSVRSLV
-395 VSPTPEELDA
+395 VSPTPEDLDA
-405 VSVAPSVLQGIGVPD
+405 VSVAPSVLLAMGVPD
-420 RYTFVPDDV
+420 RYTFIPDDV
-429 PLAVREIAE
+429 PLVVRQIAE
-438 AWTENASTPYRQVL
+438 AWTENASTPYRKVL
-452 AIQQRFVSSGDF
+452 AIQQHFVSSGDF

-469 VPPKADANA
+469 VRPRADANA
-478 LVDFLTKSRTGFCQ
+478 LVDFLTRTKTGFCQ

-514 FRPGSQSGN
+514 FRPGSQSGD

-528 TEDMHSWVEV
+528 TEDAHSWVEV
-538 FFPGYGW
+538 LFPGYGW
-545 LRFEPTPGGWRS
+545 LPFEPTPGGWRS
-557 PLATAGSYLSPE
+557 PLATAGSYLSPQ
-569 TPGGCPPS
+569 TPGACPPS
-577 QPGCAAGSETR
+577 EPGCAAGGETTT
-588 EGSGTTGGS
+588 GSGTTGGG

-605 ELSIRDDGG
+605 EFSVRDDGA
-614 RRRRGGF
+614 RARRGGV
-621 ETAVPDTG
+621 EIPVPDTG
-629 YSIPYRLLFLALL
+629 YSIPYRLLFLVLL
-642 ALAALFLIAVPI
+642 ALAALVLITVPM
-654 VKAAWRSRTVRGAR
+654 VKAAWRRKTVHGAR

-690 GRASGETIA
+690 GRADGETLA
-699 EHRDRLTGTVRF
+699 EHRDRLAAVVRF

-729 ERSTSGA
+729 ERPTTEV

>member
-1 MAAQQEPI
+1 MAAQQAPT

-48 GLVSVAVAG
+48 GLASVAVAG
-57 LLERRSLLLATVA
+57 LLERRSLLLATLA

-93 TSETLAAIRA
+93 TSETLGAIRD
-103 ALGRVG
+103 ALARVG
-109 EQARV
+109 QQARV
-114 QVAPTSPL
+114 QVAPSEPL
-122 APLLLAAVTAVWTAS
+122 TPLLLAAVTAVWTAS

-143 AIRAGAPLLA
+143 AIRAGGPLLA

-181 SAVLFVCFVDG
+181 SAVLFVSFVDG
-192 IRRIRHWG
+192 IRRIRQWG
-200 PMWGS
+200 PVWGS
-205 RGRRLSAA
+205 RGKPLSAG

-219 RVATLAVA
+219 RVATLAMA
-227 VAVLVP
+227 VAVLAP
-233 GILPGFHSVALVDF
+233 GILPGFHSLALVDF
-247 STTGGPDVR
+247 STAGGHQVH

-261 SIKAQLQRRDPVDLF
+261 SIKAQLQRRDPVELF

-281 DDSGDPRA
+281 DGNGDPRA
-289 AYWRLYALDE
+289 AYWRLYALDQ
-299 FDGLTWRSSD
+299 FDGTTWRSSD
-309 PDAERSR
+309 PDAERGR
-316 LLSTPATLAP
+316 ILSTPATLATSSP
-326 SSSSGPA
+326 SSPA
-333 IDQGYRILTDIA
+333 IDQGYRILTDFVD
-345 NRWLPMAY
+345 RWLPMAY

-358 DVPFGV
+358 NVPFGV
-364 IRYDTELTA
+364 IRYDSELTA
-373 AVAPDTFGDL
+373 AVAPDTLG
-383 SEGVEYSVRSLV
+383 EGLEYSVRSLI
-395 VSPTPEELDA
+395 VSPTPKELDA
-405 VSVAPSVLQGIGVPD
+405 VSMAPSVLLGIGVPD

-429 PLAVREIAE
+429 PLAVRQIAE
-438 AWTENASTPYRQVL
+438 AWTQNASTPYRQVL
-452 AIQQRFVSSGDF
+452 AIQQHFVSSGDF

-469 VPPKADANA
+469 VRPRADANA
-478 LVDFLTKSRTGFCQ
+478 LVDFLTRTRTGFCQ

-501 VRELGIPARVAVG
+501 VRELGIPARVVVG
-514 FRPGSQSGN
+514 FRPGSQSGD

-528 TEDMHSWVEV
+528 TEDAHSWVEV
-538 FFPGYGW
+538 LFPGYGW
-545 LRFEPTPGGWRS
+545 LPFEPTPGGWRS

-569 TPGGCPPS
+569 TPGACPPS
-577 QPGCAAGSETR
+577 EPGCAAGGETTA
-588 EGSGTTGGS
+588 GSGTTGGG

-605 ELSIRDDGG
+605 EFSVRNDSG
-614 RRRRGGF
+614 RGRRGGV
-621 ETAVPDTG
+621 ETPVPDTG

-642 ALAALFLIAVPI
+642 ALVALLLITVPI
-654 VKAAWRSRTVRGAR
+654 VKAAWRRRTVHGAR

-690 GRASGETIA
+690 GRADGETLA
-699 EHRDRLTGTVRF
+699 EHRDRLAAVVPF
-711 SDGHLDR
+711 SDGHLER
-718 LTIAAIRAAYS
+718 LTMAAIRAAYS
-729 ERSTSGA
+729 GRPTTKG

-757 LLRRLRGVYRPG
+757 LVRRLRGVYRPG

>member
-1 MAAQQEPI
+1 MATQQEPT
-9 PRAHRLLAL
+9 PKAHRLLAL
-18 GAVGLLA
+18 GAGGLLA

-42 WKLLAA
+42 WKLLVA
-48 GLVSVAVAG
+48 GLASVAVAG
-57 LLERRSLLLATVA
+57 LLERRSLLLSTLA

-82 VFPQTTWVGLP
+82 VFPQTTWLGLP
-93 TSETLAAIRA
+93 TSETLGAIRD
-103 ALGRVG
+103 ALERVG

-114 QVAPTSPL
+114 QVAPSAPL
-122 APLLLAAVTAVWTAS
+122 TPLLLAAVTAVWTAS

-172 RPGYAVVLL
+172 RPGYAVLLL

-192 IRRIRHWG
+192 MRRIRQWG

-205 RGRRLSAA
+205 RGKPLSAA

-233 GILPGFHSVALVDF
+233 GVLPGFHSVALVDF
-247 STTGGPDVR
+247 STTGSHKAH

-281 DDSGDPRA
+281 DSSGDARA
-289 AYWRLYALDE
+289 AYWRLYALDQ
-299 FDGLTWRSSD
+299 FDGNTWRSSD
-309 PDAERSR
+309 PDAERGR
-316 LLSTPATLAP
+316 ILSTPATLAT
-326 SSSSGPA
+326 SSPFSPA
-333 IDQGYRILTDIA
+333 IDQGYRILTDFA
-345 NRWLPMAY
+345 DRWLPMAY

-358 DVPFGV
+358 NVPFGT

-373 AVAPDTFGDL
+373 AVAPDTFD
-383 SEGVEYSVRSLV
+383 EGLEYSVRSLV
-395 VSPTPEELDA
+395 VSPTPEDLDA
-405 VSVAPSVLQGIGVPD
+405 VSVAPSVLLGMGVPD

-429 PLAVREIAE
+429 PVAVRQIAE
-438 AWTENASTPYRQVL
+438 AWAENASTPYRQVL
-452 AIQQRFVSSGDF
+452 AIQQHFVSSGDF
-464 HYSLD
+464 HYSID
-469 VPPKADANA
+469 VRPKADANA
-478 LVDFLTKSRTGFCQ
+478 LVDFLTRTKTGFCQ
-492 QFAAAMAIL
+492 QFAAAMAVL

-514 FRPGSQSGN
+514 FRPGSQSGD

-528 TEDMHSWVEV
+528 TEDAHSWVEV
-538 FFPGYGW
+538 LFPGYGW
-545 LRFEPTPGGWRS
+545 LPFEPTPGGWRS

-569 TPGGCPPS
+569 TPGACPPS
-577 QPGCAAGSETR
+577 EPGCAAGGETTA
-588 EGSGTTGGS
+588 GSGTTGGS

-605 ELSIRDDGG
+605 EFSVGDEGG
-614 RRRRGGF
+614 RRRRGGV
-621 ETAVPDTG
+621 ETPIPDTG

-642 ALAALFLIAVPI
+642 ALAALLLITVPI
-654 VKAAWRSRTVRGAR
+654 VKAAWRRRTVHGAR
-668 DPDALV
+668 DPDTLV

-690 GRASGETIA
+690 GRADGETLA
-699 EHRDRLTGTVRF
+699 EHRDRLAAVVRF

-729 ERSTSGA
+729 GRPTTEL

>member
-1 MAAQQEPI
+1 MAAQQAPT

-48 GLVSVAVAG
+48 GLASVAVAG
-57 LLERRSLLLATVA
+57 LLERRSLLLATLA

-93 TSETLAAIRA
+93 TSETLGAIRD
-103 ALGRVG
+103 ALARVG
-109 EQARV
+109 QQARV
-114 QVAPTSPL
+114 QVAPSEPL
-122 APLLLAAVTAVWTAS
+122 TPLLLAAVTAVWTAS

-143 AIRAGAPLLA
+143 AIRAGGPLLA

-181 SAVLFVCFVDG
+181 SAVLFVSFVDG
-192 IRRIRHWG
+192 NRRIRQWG
-200 PMWGS
+200 PVWGS
-205 RGRRLSAA
+205 RGKPLSAA

-219 RVATLAVA
+219 RVATLAMA

-233 GILPGFHSVALVDF
+233 GILPGFHSLALVDF
-247 STTGGPDVR
+247 STAGGHQVH

-261 SIKAQLQRRDPVDLF
+261 SIKAQLQRRDPVELF

-281 DDSGDPRA
+281 DGNGDPRA
-289 AYWRLYALDE
+289 AYWRLYALDQ
-299 FDGLTWRSSD
+299 FDGTTWRSSD
-309 PDAERSR
+309 PDAERGR
-316 LLSTPATLAP
+316 ILSTPATLATSSP
-326 SSSSGPA
+326 SSPA
-333 IDQGYRILTDIA
+333 IDQGYRILTDFVD
-345 NRWLPMAY
+345 RWLPMAY

-358 DVPFGV
+358 NVPFGV
-364 IRYDTELTA
+364 IRYDSELTA
-373 AVAPDTFGDL
+373 AVAPDTLG
-383 SEGVEYSVRSLV
+383 EGLEYSVRSLI
-395 VSPTPEELDA
+395 VSPTPKELDA
-405 VSVAPSVLQGIGVPD
+405 VSMAPSVLLGIGVPD

-429 PLAVREIAE
+429 PLAVRQIAE
-438 AWTENASTPYRQVL
+438 AWTQNASTPYRQVL
-452 AIQQRFVSSGDF
+452 AIQQHFVSSGDF

-469 VPPKADANA
+469 VRPRADANA
-478 LVDFLTKSRTGFCQ
+478 LVDFLTRTRTGFCQ

-501 VRELGIPARVAVG
+501 VRELGIPARVVVG
-514 FRPGSQSGN
+514 FRPGSQSGD

-528 TEDMHSWVEV
+528 TEDAHSWVEV
-538 FFPGYGW
+538 LFPGYGW
-545 LRFEPTPGGWRS
+545 LPFEPTPGGWRS

-569 TPGGCPPS
+569 TPGACPPS
-577 QPGCAAGSETR
+577 EPGCAAGGETTA
-588 EGSGTTGGS
+588 GSGTTRGG

-605 ELSIRDDGG
+605 EFSVRNDSG
-614 RRRRGGF
+614 RGRRGGV
-621 ETAVPDTG
+621 ETPVPDTG

-642 ALAALFLIAVPI
+642 ALVALLLVTVPI
-654 VKAAWRSRTVRGAR
+654 VKAAWRRRTVHGAR

-690 GRASGETIA
+690 GRADGETLA
-699 EHRDRLTGTVRF
+699 EHRDRLAAVVPF
-711 SDGHLDR
+711 SDGHLER
-718 LTIAAIRAAYS
+718 LTMAAIRAAYS
-729 ERSTSGA
+729 GRPTTKG

-757 LLRRLRGVYRPG
+757 LVRRLRGVYRPG

>member
-1 MAAQQEPI
+1 MAAHQEPT

-48 GLVSVAVAG
+48 GLASVTVAG
-57 LLERRSLLLATVA
+57 LLERRSLLLATLA
-70 SAVCLLVALAVL
+70 SAVCLLVALGFL
-82 VFPQTTWVGLP
+82 VFPQTTWVALP
-93 TSETLAAIRA
+93 TSETLGAIRD
-103 ALGRVG
+103 ALERVG

-114 QVAPTSPL
+114 QVAPSAPL
-122 APLLLAAVTAVWTAS
+122 TPLLLAAVTAVWTAS

-143 AIRAGAPLLA
+143 AIRAGGPLLA

-192 IRRIRHWG
+192 IRRIRQWG

-205 RGRRLSAA
+205 RGKPLSAA

-247 STTGGPDVR
+247 STTGGDKAH

-281 DDSGDPRA
+281 DGSGDPRA
-289 AYWRLYALDE
+289 AYWRLYALDQ
-299 FDGLTWRSSD
+299 FDGTAWRSSD
-309 PDAERSR
+309 PDAERGGI
-316 LLSTPATLAP
+316 LSTPATLATSSP
-326 SSSSGPA
+326 SSPA
-333 IDQGYRILTDIA
+333 IDQGYRILTDFA
-345 NRWLPMAY
+345 DRWLPMAY

-358 DVPFGV
+358 NVPFAT
-364 IRYDTELTA
+364 IRYDAELTA
-373 AVAPDTFGDL
+373 AVTPDTFG
-383 SEGVEYSVRSLV
+383 EGLEYSVRSLV
-395 VSPTPEELDA
+395 VSPTPEDLDA
-405 VSVAPSVLQGIGVPD
+405 VSVEPSVLLGIDVPD

-429 PLAVREIAE
+429 PLAVQEIAE

-452 AIQQRFVSSGDF
+452 AIQQHFVSSGDF
-464 HYSLD
+464 RYSLD
-469 VPPKADANA
+469 VRARADANA
-478 LVDFLTKSRTGFCQ
+478 LVDFLTRTKTGFCQ
-492 QFAAAMAIL
+492 QFAAAMAVL

-514 FRPGSQSGN
+514 FRPGSQSGD

-528 TEDMHSWVEV
+528 TEDAHSWVEV
-538 FFPGYGW
+538 LFPGYGW
-545 LRFEPTPGGWRS
+545 LPFEPTPGGWRS
-557 PLATAGSYLSPE
+557 PLATAGSYLSPQ
-569 TPGGCPPS
+569 TPGACLPS
-577 QPGCAAGSETR
+577 EPGCSAGGETTA
-588 EGSGTTGGS
+588 GSGTTGGS

-605 ELSIRDDGG
+605 EFSVGDEGG
-614 RRRRGGF
+614 RRRRGGV
-621 ETAVPDTG
+621 ETPLPDTG

-642 ALAALFLIAVPI
+642 ALAVLLLITVPI
-654 VKAAWRSRTVRGAR
+654 VKAAWRRRTVHGAR

-690 GRASGETIA
+690 GRADGETLA
-699 EHRDRLTGTVRF
+699 EHRDRLAAVVRF

-729 ERSTSGA
+729 GRPTTEV

-745 RTAIR
+745 RTAIG

-757 LLRRLRGVYRPG
+757 LVRRLRGVYRPG